1 MLIMSRG
8 TLDVYVVVNFS
19 ISSLKVDPKL
29 IIPTRAVLTLLKWK
43 VIIQNTVNLL
53 LYENWHIIAWYQ

>member
-43 VIIQNTVNLL
+43 VINQNTVNLL